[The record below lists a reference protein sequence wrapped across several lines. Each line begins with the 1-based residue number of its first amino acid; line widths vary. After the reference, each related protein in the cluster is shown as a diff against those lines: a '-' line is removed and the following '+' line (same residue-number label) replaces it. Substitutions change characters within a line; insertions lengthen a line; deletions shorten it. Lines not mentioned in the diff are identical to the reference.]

1 MRMKKLKT
9 EAEVSAYVDAN
20 YGKSSAKALDICGSW
35 EKAKP
40 VVSFIFSMPML
51 PNRWKAVYVA
61 LAAVLDGFCQE
72 MQE

>member
-9 EAEVSAYVDAN
+9 EAEVDAYVKEK

-35 EKAKP
+35 NLAKP
-40 VVSFIFSMPML
+40 VLSFIFSYGPI
-51 PNRWKAVYVA
+51 PSKWKAVYVA
-61 LAAVLDGFCQE
+61 LSAVLDGFCQE